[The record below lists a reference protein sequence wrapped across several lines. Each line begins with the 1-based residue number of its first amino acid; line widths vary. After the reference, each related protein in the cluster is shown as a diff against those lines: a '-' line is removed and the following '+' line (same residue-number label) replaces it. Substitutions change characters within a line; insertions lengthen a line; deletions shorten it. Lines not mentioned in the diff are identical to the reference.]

1 MLREAFQDHAP
12 ATFWIGLS
20 SRPEPDPAGL
30 DWSVRPGPSVSN
42 RSASAF
48 PAALRAGYRPRS
60 TRAVRPSVP
69 SGAEASLSR
78 FRYRV
83 RCRSLLTGRYYYIR
97 LLSNIQENIG
107 DAKSFSIPIG
117 RGDCM
122 AVPIPPRLQAWA
134 DGLRPWSPPR
144 ARSRSSDSRRRNPCA
159 CGAGESTQC
168 HFSRPIG
175 LAARKTCTRA
185 DACRSADDDGVCTDG
200 RSIRQ
205 SGRSVLDPAETRRRY
220 SLRLERP
227 ISFSRNINRDCLS

>member
-1 MLREAFQDHAP
+1 MLRQAFQDHAP
-12 ATFWIGLS
+12 ATCWISLS
-20 SRPEPDPAGL
+20 LRSEPDPAGF
-30 DWSVRPGPSVSN
+30 DRSVRPGPPVSN

-48 PAALRAGYRPRS
+48 PVSVRAGCRPRS

-69 SGAEASLSR
+69 SGAEDSLSR
-78 FRYRV
+78 FGYRV
-83 RCRSLLTGRYYYIR
+83 RCRSLLTQRYYPLR
-97 LLSNIQENIG
+97 LVSNLQENIG

-134 DGLRPWSPPR
+134 DELRPR
-144 ARSRSSDSRRRNPCA
+144 ARSRSSGSRRRNPCA

-185 DACRSADDDGVCTDG
+185 HACRSADDDGVCTDG

-205 SGRSVLDPAETRRRY
+205 YRRSVLDPAETRQRY
-220 SLRLERP
+220 SLRLRRS
-227 ISFSRNINRDCLS
+227 ISFARNISRDCLS

>member
-1 MLREAFQDHAP
+1 MLRESFQDHAP

-20 SRPEPDPAGL
+20 SSPEPDPAGL
-30 DWSVRPGPSVSN
+30 DWSVRPGPPVSN

-48 PAALRAGYRPRS
+48 PAAVRAGCRPRS

-83 RCRSLLTGRYYYIR
+83 RCCSLLTRRYYSIR
-97 LLSNIQENIG
+97 LVSNLQENIG

-134 DGLRPWSPPR
+134 DELRPR
-144 ARSRSSDSRRRNPCA
+144 ARSRSSGSRRRNPCA

-168 HFSRPIG
+168 HFSRPTG

-185 DACRSADDDGVCTDG
+185 HACRSADDDGVCTDG

-205 SGRSVLDPAETRRRY
+205 YRRSVLDPAETRQRY
-220 SLRLERP
+220 SLRLRRS
-227 ISFSRNINRDCLS
+227 ISFPGNINRDCLS